1 MDCLVKE
8 SHDYLLSKSQ
18 LCEVDNSTSTPS
30 VPTKLSS
37 EWHIVS
43 SSAPIRSVNFNP
55 IIEEDDSFPSV
66 DNLEDQKGSG
76 MYGLPPTEPEVLTE
90 RLGKGN

>member
-8 SHDYLLSKSQ
+8 SHDYLLPKSQ
-18 LCEVDNSTSTPS
+18 LCEVDNSTSAPS
-30 VPTKLSS
+30 VSTKLSP
-37 EWHIVS
+37 EWHILS
-43 SSAPIRSVNFNP
+43 GSAPNRSVNFNP

-90 RLGKGN
+90 GVRQG